1 MKKLPPQT
9 ITQKIIAKHCNK
21 KYVEEGEFVLA
32 KVDLALSNDVT
43 TPLAIKQFYKIF
55 EGMGEPKLFDK
66 NKVVVVMDHFT
77 PNKDI
82 NSAQQNKFTYEF
94 AKKFDIKHFYYGGC
108 AGIEHALL
116 PEEGLLK
123 PGDLVIGADSHTCTY
138 GALGVFSTGVGSTDL
153 ASVWA
158 TGKIWLKVPKTIKIV
173 YYGKLNKNV
182 FGKDLI
188 LATIAKIG
196 VEGANYKTIEF
207 TGEVIKRLSIYS
219 RFTMTNMAIECGA
232 KNGIIEPDEITYKYL
247 KAVRSLKFR
256 VKSLDFGVFSWLK
269 SDKDVKYEEII
280 EIDCSKIYPQVALPH
295 LPSNSM
301 NVKDLNKK
309 IYIDQVVI
317 GSCTNGWYE
326 DLYLAAMVFKNKK
339 VNPNVRCL
347 IFPATPKIY
356 YQALK
361 NGLIEIFLKAGCV
374 INPPT
379 CGPCLGGHLGILAE
393 GEKAVAT
400 TNRNFI
406 GRMGHTKSEVY
417 LANPVV
423 AAYSAIRGYISDK

>member
-1 MKKLPPQT
+1 MKAQT
-9 ITQKIIAKHCNK
+9 ITQKIIAKHSNK
-21 KYVEEGEFVLA
+21 KYVEQDEFVLA

-55 EGMGEPKLFDK
+55 EGIKEPKVFDK
-66 NKVVVVMDHFT
+66 NKIVIVMDHFT

-82 NSAQQNKFTYEF
+82 NSAQQNKFTKEF
-94 AKKFDIKHFYYGGC
+94 VDKFRIKHFYFGGC

-116 PEEGLLK
+116 PQEGLVTV
-123 PGDLVIGADSHTCTY
+123 GDLVIGADSHTCTY
-138 GALGVFSTGVGSTDL
+138 GALGAFSTGVGSTDL

-158 TGKIWLKVPKTIKIV
+158 TGHIWLKVPKTIKLV

-182 FGKDLI
+182 VGKDLI
-188 LATIAKIG
+188 LATIKKLG
-196 VEGANYKTIEF
+196 VDGANYRSLEF
-207 TGEVIKRLSIYS
+207 TGEVISKLSIYS
-219 RFTMTNMAIECGA
+219 RFTMSNMAIECGA
-232 KNGIIEPDEITYKYL
+232 KNGIFEPDEVTYKYL
-247 KAVRSLKFR
+247 KK
-256 VKSLDFGVFSWLK
+256 VKAKIPKNIFIK
-269 SDKDVKYEEII
+269 SDPNAEYEEVV

-295 LPSNSM
+295 LPSNSIA
-301 NVKDLNKK
+301 VKDLKEK

-326 DLYLAAMVFKNKK
+326 DLYFAAKVLKGKK

-356 YQALK
+356 KEALK
-361 NGLIEIFLKAGCV
+361 SGIIEIFLEAGCV
-374 INPPT
+374 VNPPT

-406 GRMGHTKSEVY
+406 GRMGHIKSEVY
-417 LANPVV
+417 LTNPIV
-423 AAYSAIRGYISDK
+423 AAFSAIRGYISDH

>member
-1 MKKLPPQT
+1 MKTYPQT
-9 ITQKIIAKHCNK
+9 ITQKIIAKHCGK
-21 KYVEEGEFVLA
+21 QYLDEGEFVLA
-32 KVDLALSNDVT
+32 NVDLALSNDVT
-43 TPLAIKQFYKIF
+43 TPLAIKQFYKMF
-55 EGMGEPKLFDK
+55 EDISEPKLFNK
-66 NKVVVVMDHFT
+66 NKVVIVMDHFT

-82 NSAQQNKFTYEF
+82 PAAEQNKFTTDF
-94 AKKFDIKHFYYGGC
+94 ARKFKIKHFYSGGC

-116 PEEGLLK
+116 PEQGLVK

-138 GALGVFSTGVGSTDL
+138 GALGAFSTGVGSTDL
-153 ASVWA
+153 AAVWA
-158 TGKIWLKVPKTIKIV
+158 LGKIWLKVPQTIKIV

-196 VEGANYKTIEF
+196 VDGANYKTIEL
-207 TGEVIKRLSIYS
+207 TGEVIKKLSIYS

-232 KNGIIEPDEITYKYL
+232 KNGIIEPDDVTLKYL
-247 KAVRSLKFR
+247 KQVYGSQFT
-256 VKSLDFGVFSWLK
+256 VPSWLK
-269 SDKDVKYEEII
+269 SDKDAKYEQVI

-295 LPSNSM
+295 LPSNSV

-326 DLYLAAMVFKNKK
+326 DLYLAAKVLKGKK

-356 YQALK
+356 MEAVK
-361 NGLIEIFLKAGCV
+361 NGLVEIFLNAGCV
-374 INPPT
+374 VNPPT

-393 GEKAVAT
+393 GERAVAT

-417 LANPVV
+417 LSNPVV
-423 AAYSAIRGYISDK
+423 AAYSAIRGYIAES